1 MALRMVLLVVTEISI
16 EMKTMIMM
24 ITAVV
29 KVVAMVTM
37 VMMIRVGDG
46 SGGW

>member
-1 MALRMVLLVVTEISI
+1 MLVVTEISI

-37 VMMIRVGDG
+37 MIRVGDG